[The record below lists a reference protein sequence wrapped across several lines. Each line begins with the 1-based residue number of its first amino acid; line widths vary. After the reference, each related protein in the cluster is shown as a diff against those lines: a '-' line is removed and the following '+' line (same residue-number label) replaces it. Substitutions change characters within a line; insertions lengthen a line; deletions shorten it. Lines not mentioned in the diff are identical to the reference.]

1 MPTAPVTT
9 NTVKR
14 VGKKTLR
21 RSVSPLVGDV
31 SVGDPNG
38 TSSEVASTVLLNPS
52 EISGSSMSD
61 SGTKTGDKLGISE
74 GFTVSAFETKAGAVL
89 GLSEERKLASS
100 EGKDGAELRI
110 SEEGAMV
117 AKTRGKMLRAHLG
130 CKQVY
135 PPSALGPIA
144 KRAPS
149 PSYLSVLQGAHV
161 SAP

>member
-21 RSVSPLVGDV
+21 RSVTPLVGDV

-117 AKTRGKMLRAHLG
+117 AKT
-130 CKQVY
+130 
-135 PPSALGPIA
+135 
-144 KRAPS
+144 
-149 PSYLSVLQGAHV
+149 
-161 SAP
+161 